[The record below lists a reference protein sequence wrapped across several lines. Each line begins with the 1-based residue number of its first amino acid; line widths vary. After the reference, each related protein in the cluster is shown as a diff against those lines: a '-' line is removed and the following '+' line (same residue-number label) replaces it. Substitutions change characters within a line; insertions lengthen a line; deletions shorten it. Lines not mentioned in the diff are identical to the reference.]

1 MHPATATSKLQVV
14 FQPSPRGIA
23 SPALANSLSP
33 LLELTLAQAHV
44 EGIYVYRFLREEAHL
59 HLAVWS
65 GLEPT
70 GIVHYQVQVSGQAAA
85 WYCELASPTIL
96 DRAAWRDFRFQ
107 DLPEFLHHRFEG
119 VASIPLL
126 DGGELV
132 GIANCCRRQAGA
144 FTPVESAFLRS
155 LCLPLGSLLTASWTR
170 NRLQSELEK
179 VSQQLADRKVLER
192 AKGLL
197 QARNQWSEEEAY
209 LHLRNTSR
217 RRRTPLRQIAR
228 EIIEGPGATAT
239 RAANAAN

>member
-1 MHPATATSKLQVV
+1 MHPATATPKLQVV

-23 SPALANSLSP
+23 STALANSLSP
-33 LLELTLAQAHV
+33 LLELTLAQAQV

-144 FTPVESAFLRS
+144 FTPIEGAF
-155 LCLPLGSLLTASWTR
+155 LGSLLTASWTR

-228 EIIEGPGATAT
+228 EIIEGRGLPATGTAD
-239 RAANAAN
+239 AAD

>member
-1 MHPATATSKLQVV
+1 MHPATATPKLQVV

-23 SPALANSLSP
+23 STALANSLSP

-44 EGIYVYRFLREEAHL
+44 EGIYVYRFLREEASL

-70 GIVHYQVQVSGQAAA
+70 GIVHYQVQVAGQAAA

-96 DRAAWRDFRFQ
+96 DRAAWRDWRFQ
-107 DLPEFLHHRFEG
+107 NLPEFLHHRFES

-144 FTPVESAFLRS
+144 FTPIEGAFLRS
-155 LCLPLGSLLTASWTR
+155 LSLPLGSLLTASWTR

-179 VSQQLADRKVLER
+179 VTQQLADRKVLER

-228 EIIEGPGATAT
+228 EIIEGRCLPATGTAD
-239 RAANAAN
+239 AAD

>member
-1 MHPATATSKLQVV
+1 MHPTTPNHKLQVV
-14 FQPSPRGIA
+14 FQPSPTGIA
-23 SPALANSLSP
+23 ATALANSMSP

-44 EGIYVYRFLREEAHL
+44 EGVYVYRLLREEASL
-59 HLAVWS
+59 YLAVWS

-70 GIVHYQVQVSGQAAA
+70 GIVHYQVQVTGQAAA
-85 WYCELASPTIL
+85 WYSELASPTIL
-96 DRAAWRDFRFQ
+96 DRAAWRDWRFQ
-107 DLPEFLHHRFEG
+107 DLPEFLHHRFEA
-119 VASIPLL
+119 VASIPLVE
-126 DGGELV
+126 GGQLV
-132 GIANCCRRQAGA
+132 GIANCCRRQAGT
-144 FTPVESAFLRS
+144 FTPVASEFLRS
-155 LCLPLGSLLTASWTR
+155 LGLPLGSLLTASWTR

-228 EIIEGPGATAT
+228 EVIEGPGRPAT
-239 RAANAAN
+239 RGANAAD